1 MIDTASQYDIKAL
14 RTKIAELYSLFIGNG
29 DTETADKAKQLFTK
43 LQNQEYGIAFCG
55 HFSAGKSS
63 MINKIIGENL
73 LPSSPIPT
81 SANLVKIKTGEEYAK
96 VIFKEGNPRLYPAPY
111 NYEKVKSYCKDG
123 DSIQTIEIS
132 HQSDKLPPNVCIMD
146 TPGIDST
153 DDAHRIATESAL
165 HLADLVFYVMDYN
178 HVQSEVNFLFTK
190 ELTEAGK
197 EVYLV
202 INQIDKH
209 RDEELSFQDFK
220 TSVKESFAAWG
231 VQPAEIFYT
240 SLKAEEHV
248 HNKFSKLKQF
258 IHGKLDERD
267 ALLPISV
274 AHSFKKLTEE
284 HERYLKEKDKESLE
298 KCEEKLSEIPVESQ
312 ELLPAKVEDIEKEI
326 TKISTL
332 KKTKEKDFENG
343 FEDILKSAYLMPFE
357 TRELAERFLESA
369 QSNFKVGLLFSKQKT
384 EQEKQERLERF
395 LSDFQEKVNSQLTW
409 HIKEFL
415 NKILKIAEIQEPSI
429 LSKVQSLAILI
440 TKEML
445 KSVLKSGA
453 QLSGDYVLNYTSDVA
468 EVAKKAARKEI
479 TPIKEGILQIV
490 HENSEED
497 RERLEKEKHQLDTL
511 LHAWEWKQEILESQ
525 TGNLIRMEQV
535 LTGHFEPSL
544 HEDALEELVSEQD
557 DIEIVHESDLEKETI
572 EKEVPSFRMTEDV
585 SKKTVGN
592 SQDKAASV
600 VKKLQFSAG
609 KLHQIPG
616 FKKIS
621 TLLSEKAERL
631 EKRGFTVAL
640 FGAFSAGKSSFANSL
655 IGEKLLPVSPN
666 PTTAAINKIMP
677 VDSENKHGLV
687 NVQLKTAGVLLADV
701 KRSLSVFDVHASN
714 FDEALNQIKTV
725 IDKLSNFDAHEKT
738 HISFLNAF
746 YKGFNAYRNQ
756 LGEIIQTD
764 LVEFRDFVAN
774 EEKSCLVELIEV
786 YYDCELTRK
795 GITLVDT
802 PGADSINARH
812 TGVAFDYIKNSD
824 AILFVTYYNHAFS
837 KADRE
842 FLIQLGRVKDTF
854 EMDKMFF
861 VVNAVDLANNET
873 EKQEVLGYVHDQ
885 LVQYGIRK
893 PSLFPISSMLAIKEK
908 LEGVTEF
915 QSGISQFEKSFYS
928 FITHDLIDISINAA
942 MLEWERAIEQL
953 RSFIH
958 SANEDIEQ
966 KHAKVQQ
973 LKTERVEIKK
983 LIQEQSSG
991 ILLQRLNQEIEE
1003 LTYYIKQRVFLR
1015 FNDFFKEAFNPSVLR
1030 DDGRNLKKVLEHSL
1044 DEFLHDFGFDFAQEF
1059 RATSLRIEVFIGKL
1073 FHELHHSL
1081 TKSLSKVN
1089 HELSFSEGQLGKMDE
1104 LSFANELANL
1114 DKNTFKKVLS
1124 LFKNPKSFFEKNEKR
1139 LMQEA
1144 LNETL
1149 QFPTEAYMN
1158 AERDKLLSHYERELN
1173 KHFDALLNLLLEEAE
1188 EYYQGLFAT
1197 LSNEIPVEQLV
1208 ELEKELVNDELAKGF
1223 EQ

>member
-1 MIDTASQYDIKAL
+1 MIDTASQHEIKVL

-81 SANLVKIKTGEEYAK
+81 SANLVRIKTGEEYAK

-132 HQSDKLPPNVCIMD
+132 HQSDKLPPNACIMD

-178 HVQSEVNFLFTK
+178 HVQSELNFLFTK

-197 EVYLV
+197 DVYLV

-231 VQPAEIFYT
+231 VQPVEIFYT
-240 SLKAEEHV
+240 SLKAEGHV
-248 HNKFSKLKQF
+248 HNEFSKLRQF
-258 IHGKLDERD
+258 IQGKLEERD

-274 AHSFKKLTEE
+274 AHSLKKLTEE
-284 HERYLKEKDKESLE
+284 HQRFLKEKDQESLE
-298 KCEEKLSEIPVESQ
+298 KCEEKLAEIPGDSQ
-312 ELLPAKVEDIEKEI
+312 ELLPTKVQEVEKEL
-326 TKISTL
+326 TKLASV

-357 TRELAERFLESA
+357 TRELAEGFLESA
-369 QSNFKVGLLFSKQKT
+369 QSNFKVGLFFSKQKT
-384 EQEKQERLERF
+384 EQEKQDRLERF
-395 LSDFQEKVNSQLTW
+395 LVDFQDKVNSQLTW

-415 NKILKIAEIQEPSI
+415 NKIIKTEEIQDPAI
-429 LSKVQSLAILI
+429 LSKVQGLTILI

-445 KSVLKSGA
+445 ESVLKPGA
-453 QLSGDYVLNYTSDVA
+453 QVSGDYVLNYTSDVA
-468 EVAKKAARKEI
+468 EVAKRAARKEI
-479 TPIKEGILQIV
+479 TPIKDSYLAV
-490 HENSEED
+490 VDANSEEE
-497 RERLEKEKHQLDTL
+497 RGRLEKEKLQLDSL
-511 LHAWEWKQEILESQ
+511 LQAWEMKQEILEFQ

-535 LTGHFEPSL
+535 LTGHFEPSF
-544 HEDALEELVSEQD
+544 HANALEDLVSENNN
-557 DIEIVHESDLEKETI
+557 IEIVHESDVENETTEKD
-572 EKEVPSFRMTEDV
+572 VPHFKV
-585 SKKTVGN
+585 TVDASNKRVEN
-592 SQDKAASV
+592 SQDKVTSV
-600 VKKLQFSAG
+600 VKKLQHSAG
-609 KLHQIPG
+609 KLQQIPG

-687 NVQLKTAGVLLADV
+687 KVQLKTAEVLLADV
-701 KRSLSVFDVHASN
+701 KRSLSVFEVQVDN

-725 IDKLSNFDAHEKT
+725 IEKLSNFDAHEKT

-746 YKGFNAYRNQ
+746 YKGFETYRHQ

-764 LVEFRDFVAN
+764 LVEFKDFVAN

-786 YYDCELTRK
+786 HYDCDLTRK

-873 EKQEVLGYVHDQ
+873 EKEEVLGYVHDQ

-893 PSLFPISSMLAIKEK
+893 PSLFPVSSMLAIKEK
-908 LEGVTEF
+908 LEGATEHR
-915 QSGISQFEKSFYS
+915 SGISQFEESFYS
-928 FITHDLIDISINAA
+928 FITHDLTDISINSA

-958 SANEDIEQ
+958 SANEDNEQ
-966 KHAKVQQ
+966 KQAKVQQ
-973 LKTERVEIKK
+973 LKTEHVEIKK
-983 LIQEQSSG
+983 LIQEQNLD

-1030 DDGRNLKKVLEHSL
+1030 DDGRNLKKVLEHSF

-1073 FHELHHSL
+1073 MHEIHQ
-1081 TKSLSKVN
+1081 TITNSLSRVN
-1089 HELSFSEGQLGKMDE
+1089 QELSFSEGQLGKMDE

-1114 DKNTFKKVLS
+1114 DKNIFKKVLT

-1139 LMQEA
+1139 FMQDA

-1149 QFPTEAYMN
+1149 QTPTEAYMN
-1158 AERDKLLSHYERELN
+1158 AEREKLLAHYERELN
-1173 KHFDALLNLLLEEAE
+1173 KHFDTLLNLLLEEAE

-1208 ELEKELVNDELAKGF
+1208 ELEKELVND
-1223 EQ
+1223 

>member
-14 RTKIAELYSLFIGNG
+14 RTKITELYSLFNGNG

-81 SANLVKIKTGEEYAK
+81 SANLVRIKTGEEYAK

-123 DSIQTIEIS
+123 DSIQSIEIS
-132 HQSDKLPPNVCIMD
+132 HQSDKLPPNACIMD

-178 HVQSEVNFLFTK
+178 HVQSELNFLFTK

-197 EVYLV
+197 DVYLV

-209 RDEELSFQDFK
+209 RDEELSFKDFK
-220 TSVKESFAAWG
+220 MSVKESFAAWG

-240 SLKAEEHV
+240 SLKAEEHL
-248 HNKFSKLKQF
+248 HNEFSKLRQF
-258 IHGKLDERD
+258 IHGKLDERN

-274 AHSFKKLTEE
+274 AHSLKKLTEE
-284 HERYLKEKDKESLE
+284 HQCYLEEKDKEILE
-298 KCEEKLSEIPVESQ
+298 KCEEKLSEISVESQ
-312 ELLPAKVEDIEKEI
+312 VHLPNKVEEIEKEL
-326 TKISTL
+326 TKITTL
-332 KKTKEKDFENG
+332 TKTKENDLENG

-357 TRELAERFLESA
+357 TRELAESYLESA
-369 QSNFKVGLLFSKQKT
+369 QGNFKVGLFFSKQKT

-395 LSDFQEKVNSQLTW
+395 LFDFQEKVNSQLTW

-415 NKILKIAEIQEPSI
+415 NKVLKTEEIQEPTI
-429 LSKVQSLAILI
+429 LSKVQGLTISI

-445 KSVLKSGA
+445 ESVLKSGA
-453 QLSGDYVLNYTSDVA
+453 QLSSDYVLNYTSDVA
-468 EVAKKAARKEI
+468 EVAKRAARKEI
-479 TPIKEGILQIV
+479 TPVKEGYLSIV
-490 HENSEED
+490 HENSEEE
-497 RERLEKEKHQLDTL
+497 RVRLENEKLEFEALFQ
-511 LHAWEWKQEILESQ
+511 AWKLKQDILESQ

-535 LTGHFEPSL
+535 LTGHFEPSID
-544 HEDALEELVSEQD
+544 ENAFECLVSDNEN
-557 DIEIVHESDLEKETI
+557 IEIVHETELENNTTVKEI
-572 EKEVPSFRMTEDV
+572 LSFKIPENASNKR
-585 SKKTVGN
+585 VGN
-592 SQDKAASV
+592 SRDNAASV
-600 VKKLQFSAG
+600 IKKLQYSAG
-609 KLHQIPG
+609 KLQEIPG

-621 TLLSEKAERL
+621 SLLSEKAERL
-631 EKRGFTVAL
+631 EKRSFTVAL

-677 VDSENKHGLV
+677 IDSENKHGLV
-687 NVQLKTAGVLLADV
+687 KVQLKTAEVLLADV
-701 KRSLSVFDVHASN
+701 KRSLSVFDVQANH

-746 YKGFNAYRNQ
+746 YNGFEAYRNQ
-756 LGEIIQTD
+756 LGDIIQTD

-786 YYDCELTRK
+786 HYDCELTRK

-873 EKQEVLGYVHDQ
+873 EKEEVLGYVHNQ

-908 LEGVTEF
+908 LEGVSDL
-915 QSGISQFEKSFYS
+915 QSGISQFEESFYS
-928 FITHDLIDISINAA
+928 FITHDLTDISINAA
-942 MLEWERAIEQL
+942 TLEWERAIEQL
-953 RSFIH
+953 RNFIH
-958 SANEDIEQ
+958 SANEDIEKKQ
-966 KHAKVQQ
+966 SKAYQ
-973 LKTERVEIKK
+973 LKTELAEIKK
-983 LIQEQSSG
+983 LIQEQSPN

-1015 FNDFFKEAFNPSVLR
+1015 FSDFFKEAFNPSVLR

-1073 FHELHHSL
+1073 IHELHHSIS
-1081 TKSLSKVN
+1081 KSLSKVN
-1089 HELSFSEGQLGKMDE
+1089 HELSFSESQLGKMDD
-1104 LSFANELANL
+1104 LSFTNELANL
-1114 DKNTFKKVLS
+1114 DKNIFKKALS

-1139 LMQEA
+1139 HMQEE

-1149 QFPTEAYMN
+1149 QIPTETYMN
-1158 AERDKLLSHYERELN
+1158 AERERLLAHYDRELN
-1173 KHFDALLNLLLEEAE
+1173 RHFDTLLNLLLEEAE

-1208 ELEKELVNDELAKGF
+1208 ELEKDLVNY
-1223 EQ
+1223 